1 MPEFTV
7 KEVRLPELHLPEIK
21 RDDIVR
27 SLSGVRLPDVDLA
40 KARPVRVKMPPI
52 AVSSSDLG
60 RLVAAGVG
68 IARLA
73 RPTPRRGRMPR
84 LPFARSSR
92 NPVARLVQPRTRRP
106 RWPMV
111 IVVVGA
117 VTVAVWALL
126 RQPSIRR
133 RVDEMARDA
142 RERWATMRTPAERL
156 EIDAD
161 EPVAVRGVESASTEA
176 GGFVNAI
183 QDAGPMTPTDVD
195 PDVAAPNAA
204 DGDGAPAFEEAG
216 KPI

>member
-40 KARPVRVKMPPI
+40 KVRPVRIKVPAI

-73 RPTPRRGRMPR
+73 RPAPRRSRLPR
-84 LPFARSSR
+84 LPFARGYRS
-92 NPVARLVQPRTRRP
+92 PVARLVQPRTRRS
-106 RWPMV
+106 RWPML
-111 IVVVGA
+111 IVVLGA
-117 VTVAVWALL
+117 VTVAAWVLL

-156 EIDAD
+156 EIDAA
-161 EPVAVRGVESASTEA
+161 EPVAIRGIETASTEA
-176 GGFVNAI
+176 GGFVDAT

-195 PDVAAPNAA
+195 ADVSAPSAA
-204 DGDGAPAFEEAG
+204 DGDGVAAFEEAG

>member
-7 KEVRLPELHLPEIK
+7 KEIRLPELHLPEIK

-40 KARPVRVKMPPI
+40 KVRPVRIKVPAI

-73 RPTPRRGRMPR
+73 RPAPRRSRLPR
-84 LPFARSSR
+84 LPFARGYRS
-92 NPVARLVQPRTRRP
+92 PVARLVQPRTRRS
-106 RWPMV
+106 RWPMAIV
-111 IVVVGA
+111 IVGVL
-117 VTVAVWALL
+117 TVAVWALL

-133 RVDEMARDA
+133 RINEMARDA
-142 RERWATMRTPAERL
+142 REGWATMRTPAERP

-161 EPVAVRGVESASTEA
+161 EPVAVRGVETASTEA
-176 GGFVNAI
+176 GGFVNATA
-183 QDAGPMTPTDVD
+183 DAGPMTPTDVD
-195 PDVAAPNAA
+195 PDVAQPIAA
-204 DGDGAPAFEEAG
+204 DGDSVPAFEGAG

>member
-21 RDDIVR
+21 REDIVR

-40 KARPVRVKMPPI
+40 RARPIRLKVP
-52 AVSSSDLG
+52 AVAITSSDLG

-73 RPTPRRGRMPR
+73 RPTPRRSRMPR
-84 LPFARSSR
+84 LPFARGSR
-92 NPVARLVQPRTRRP
+92 MPVVRLVQPRTRRS

-117 VTVAVWALL
+117 LAVATWALL
-126 RQPSIRR
+126 RQPSIRK
-133 RVDEMARDA
+133 RVDEAARNA

-156 EIDAD
+156 EIEPDAPASLHT
-161 EPVAVRGVESASTEA
+161 EASTEA
-176 GGFVNAI
+176 GGFVNATE
-183 QDAGPMTPTDVD
+183 DAGPMTPTDLD
-195 PDVAAPNAA
+195 PDFSTPSAT
-204 DGDGAPAFEEAG
+204 DGDAVPAFEETG